1 MKTHRTV
8 RILTLDGRPWA
19 SAGFSGGLPS
29 DAWAWIAETVAQDCE
44 CDPEDVHCEESED
57 GDLITVDGRPVYK
70 TGIGLV
76 N

>member
-19 SAGFSGGLPS
+19 SAGFTAPG
-29 DAWAWIAETVAQDCE
+29 DAWGWIASEVARECE

-57 GDLITVDGRPVYK
+57 GDLVTVSGRPVYK
-70 TGIGLV
+70 IGIGLM